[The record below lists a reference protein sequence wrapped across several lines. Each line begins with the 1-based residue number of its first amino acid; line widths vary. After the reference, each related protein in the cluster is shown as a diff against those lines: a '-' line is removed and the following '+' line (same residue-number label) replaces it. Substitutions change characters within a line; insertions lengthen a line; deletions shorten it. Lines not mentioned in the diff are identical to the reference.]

1 MERLKKSGITIIAVT
16 FTLLLLIMI
25 MMTGESIT
33 VLKYLFIGP
42 MSSIR
47 SITEV
52 LILTVPLM
60 VAGLGFTMMLYSGK
74 INLSGEGSFILGGLT
89 ATIVATQFIMS
100 SALHPIFVITM
111 AAVAGGIVSLICAL
125 VDEYLKTDIII
136 ASLMINYIVFY
147 FSNYYLTN
155 HMRDPNAGM
164 IVSKEIPK
172 TAKLPFIFRNIDL
185 GIFVAIALA
194 VLIYFVLYKSKFGLK
209 LRITGDN
216 LEYAGNLGINAPL
229 ISIFSQFIG
238 GSLSGMAGGL
248 YLLSAFKRFNWLGM
262 PGFGWDAVLIALMA
276 KQNPVKVIF
285 SSLLIAY
292 IRTGM
297 NIMSRQTGISPDLTM
312 IIQGGLII
320 IILLPKGRKVQ
331 SKTTKTSV

>member
-1 MERLKKSGITIIAVT
+1 MERLKKSGLTIITITFAVLI
-16 FTLLLLIMI
+16 LLMVW
-25 MMTGESIT
+25 MTGEPVM

-42 MSSIR
+42 ISNIR

-52 LILTVPLM
+52 LVLTVPLM
-60 VAGLGFTMMLYSGK
+60 IAGLGFTMMLYSGK

-89 ATIVATQFIMS
+89 ATMAATQLVMSGIM
-100 SALHPIFVITM
+100 HPIVVILI
-111 AAVAGGIVSLICAL
+111 AAIAGGIVSLICAL

-136 ASLMINYIVFY
+136 ASLMINYIVYY

-155 HMRDPNAGM
+155 HLRDPNAGM
-164 IVSKEIPK
+164 VVSKEIPK
-172 TAKLPFIFRNIDL
+172 TAKLPIIFRNIDL
-185 GIFVAIALA
+185 GILIAIALA
-194 VLIYFVLYKSKFGLK
+194 TLIYFILYKSKFGLK

-216 LEYAGNLGINAPL
+216 LKYARNLGINGPF
-229 ISIFSQFIG
+229 ISIISQFIG
-238 GSLSGMAGGL
+238 GSLSGMAGGI

-276 KQNPVKVIF
+276 KQNPIKVIF
-285 SSLLIAY
+285 SSFLIAY

-312 IIQGGLII
+312 VIQGILII
-320 IILLPKGRKVQ
+320 LILIPKGKKYISQKV
-331 SKTTKTSV
+331 

>member
-1 MERLKKSGITIIAVT
+1 MTV
-16 FTLLLLIMI
+16 
-25 MMTGESIT
+25 MTGEPIT
-33 VLKYLFIGP
+33 VLKHLFIGP
-42 MSSIR
+42 VSNIR
-47 SITEV
+47 SFTEV
-52 LILTVPLM
+52 LTLTAPLM
-60 VAGLGFTMMLYSGK
+60 IAGLGFTLMLYSGK

-89 ATIVATQFIMS
+89 ATLIATQLVMS
-100 SALHPIFVITM
+100 SLLNPILIILI
-111 AAVAGGIVSLICAL
+111 AAIAGGTVSLICAL

-155 HMRDPNAGM
+155 HLRDPNAGM

-172 TAKLPFIFRNIDL
+172 SAKLPFIYKNIDI
-185 GIFVAIALA
+185 GIFIAIAVAI
-194 VLIYFVLYKSKFGLK
+194 LIYFLLYRSKFGLK

-216 LEYAGNLGINAPL
+216 LKYARNLGINGPL
-229 ISIFSQFIG
+229 ISIASQFIG

-248 YLLSAFKRFNWLGM
+248 YLLSAFKRFNWLAM

-276 KQNPVKVIF
+276 KQNPIKVIF
-285 SSLLIAY
+285 SSFLIAY

-312 IIQGGLII
+312 ILQGVLII
-320 IILLPKGRKVQ
+320 IILIPKGKKYLSQ
-331 SKTTKTSV
+331 KA